1 MATIRHVLQ
10 REVFKPNDESLL
22 SFVNVSKLLKKKKT
36 SFLCIT
42 STNQKPT
49 VINVH
54 QVKKTDKNVFKKKNS
69 WALSELISVDGKSSS
84 EETHEFDVQFE
95 KTYRWYA
102 ISLQERKNFLL
113 MLWKLCSKHL
123 SKQKPPFRN
132 LPEDWTASVNTLMD
146 LESPASSGGS
156 LAVQNV
162 GVGSG
167 EGGVSE
173 DVDEDAADYR
183 TLTEKE
189 QADLEKMVSQYE
201 FAISNAEAFMEVL
214 ARDLSILDGENVHSV
229 LATEEMFKESEK
241 GESKRWLLTGSG
253 GPLDEAINEAE
264 KLEARLDGYEQAL
277 AGVRRAMLEV
287 ERKNA
292 LIELADRNARSLLAE
307 LEQVISQLDLHHH
320 HQNALMEADL
330 SQPRGLEDALQAS
343 EALRAALNA
352 QIHPAL
358 VRLGAVQGQRRRLE
372 KLKGKFSQN
381 LSRHLNN
388 LFIHLGNDTTETF
401 SPPIDEIFSRQWTPG
416 SSVHVPPK
424 HHAQLAPYGPLLGW
438 ARAMDRRAY
447 TALARIYSS
456 SLGKLYERDL
466 RRLFEEARAQ
476 ASDAPIGGTGGTQ
489 STAGSA
495 SLTIDKKIKG
505 IPSAQDISSKLKQTT
520 QQLGM
525 VVGGKGSGGGTSGST
540 TAPSPSPS
548 SSSASSAS
556 STASSAAPGHTSTG
570 GGPLLGSDRETWA
583 GDGSSASHSGSGGV
597 TDRRRFD
604 EVLERALAALEPVC
618 LSEQKFCVRFFHL
631 DVATPDND
639 KNTQTTLDAPSSEA
653 AEEVSPNPLPLPQKR
668 AEKLMNEE
676 VRRMMGELFASLE
689 QELISFVAHYEKVDS
704 FYCMSVLVRLGQHV
718 MSAQDAGS
726 FLTVTFGTALIHA
739 KRSFDRLMQ
748 AQLRSIQEARPPGGG
763 GSAMRRSSN
772 RTTGILPFV
781 ANFEDFAKTAESIF
795 KGSERRADL
804 DKWYAKLVG
813 AMFEAIPRTAIEQ
826 HRTPAEVVKMENF
839 HHLYALLSQL
849 KIGVLDTLRKD
860 AKQKY
865 SEALKAYV
873 TQYFGRPLEKLN
885 QFFEGVQAKVS
896 QGVKESE
903 ISFQMAFSKQELR
916 RVIRE
921 YPARE
926 VKRGL
931 ESLYRKVEKHLC
943 EEENLLQVVWRA
955 MQEEFIQQYKSIE
968 ELIQRCYPGSMI
980 TLDFTIGDILE
991 FFSEIA
997 RSH

>member
-1 MATIRHVLQ
+1 MATIRHALQ
-10 REVFKPNDESLL
+10 REVFKPCEESLL

-49 VINVH
+49 TIHIH
-54 QVKKTDKNVFKKKNS
+54 QVKKTDKNTFKKKNT
-69 WALSELISVDGKSSS
+69 WTIAELISVDGKTAS
-84 EETHEFDVQFE
+84 EDNHEFDVQFE

-113 MLWKLCSKHL
+113 MLWKLCCKHL
-123 SKQKPPFRN
+123 PKQKPPFRN
-132 LPEDWTASVNTLMD
+132 LPEDWTASVNPLID
-146 LESPASSGGS
+146 LGSPTSSAG
-156 LAVQNV
+156 LNV
-162 GVGSG
+162 TQTSATVGG
-167 EGGVSE
+167 EGVVSE
-173 DVDEDAADYR
+173 EADDVDDAGDYR
-183 TLTEKE
+183 SLTEKE

-201 FAISNAEAFMEVL
+201 FAISNADAFMEVL

-229 LATEEMFKESEK
+229 LATEDIFSGSEK

-253 GPLDEAINEAE
+253 GPLDEAIEETDKIE
-264 KLEARLDGYEQAL
+264 KRLEDYEQSL
-277 AGVRRAMLEV
+277 AGVRRAIQEV
-287 ERKNA
+287 EQKNA

-307 LEQVISQLDLHHH
+307 LENVVNQLDLYHH

-330 SQPRGLEDALQAS
+330 SQPRGLEDALLAS

-388 LFIHLGNDTTETF
+388 LFIHLGNDTAETF
-401 SPPIDEIFSRQWTPG
+401 SPPIEEIFTRPWPQG
-416 SSVHVPPK
+416 SSAHVPPK

-447 TALARIYSS
+447 AALARIYSS

-466 RRLFEEARAQ
+466 RRLFEEARSQ
-476 ASDAPIGGTGGTQ
+476 ASDSPIGGPGASSGV
-489 STAGSA
+489 AGSA
-495 SLTIDKKIKG
+495 SSGTEKK
-505 IPSAQDISSKLKQTT
+505 T
-520 QQLGM
+520 
-525 VVGGKGSGGGTSGST
+525 
-540 TAPSPSPS
+540 
-548 SSSASSAS
+548 
-556 STASSAAPGHTSTG
+556 SAATPGHMSAG

-583 GDGSSASHSGSGGV
+583 GDGSSAAHGSSGGGV

-604 EVLERALAALEPVC
+604 EVLDRALAALEPVC

-653 AEEVSPNPLPLPQKR
+653 LEDVSSSPNPLPLPQKR

-676 VRRMMGELFASLE
+676 VRKMMGELFASLE

-726 FLTVTFGTALIHA
+726 FLTVTFGTALVHA

-763 GSAMRRSSN
+763 ASAMRRSSN

-804 DKWYAKLVG
+804 DKWYTKLVG
-813 AMFEAIPRTAIEQ
+813 AMFEAIPRTALEQ

-849 KIGVLDTLRKD
+849 KIAVLDTLRKD

-980 TLDFTIGDILE
+980 TLDFTISDILE

>member
-1 MATIRHVLQ
+1 MATIRHELQ
-10 REVFKPNDESLL
+10 REVFKPLEESLE
-22 SFVNVSKLLKKKKT
+22 SFVNVSKVLKKKKT

-42 STNQKPT
+42 STSQKPT
-49 VINVH
+49 TIHVY
-54 QVKKTDKNVFKKKNS
+54 QVKKTDKSYKKKNS
-69 WALSELISVDGKSSS
+69 WILGELISVDIKTPA
-84 EETHEFDVQFE
+84 EESHEFDLQFD
-95 KTYRWYA
+95 KNYRWYA
-102 ISLQERKNFLL
+102 INLLEKKKFLTT
-113 MLWKLCSKHL
+113 LWKLWCKHMP
-123 SKQKPPFRN
+123 KQKSPFRN
-132 LPEDWTASVNTLMD
+132 LPEDWIASVNPSID
-146 LESPASSGGS
+146 QGSPVSTSGLPVS
-156 LAVQNV
+156 QNATT
-162 GVGSG
+162 VGS
-167 EGGVSE
+167 EGVVSE
-173 DVDEDAADYR
+173 ETDEDAGNYR
-183 TLTEKE
+183 SLTEKE

-229 LATEEMFKESEK
+229 LATEGMFCRSEK
-241 GESKRWLLTGSG
+241 GESKKWLLTGSG
-253 GPLDEAINEAE
+253 GPLDEAIQETDKIE
-264 KLEARLDGYEQAL
+264 KRLEDYEQAL
-277 AGVRRAMLEV
+277 SGVRRAIQEV
-287 ERKNA
+287 EQKNA

-307 LEQVISQLDLHHH
+307 LENVINQLDLHHH

-388 LFIHLGNDTTETF
+388 LFIHLGNDTAETF
-401 SPPIDEIFSRQWTPG
+401 SPPIDEIFTRPWPPG
-416 SSVHVPPK
+416 PSAHVPPK

-447 TALARIYSS
+447 TALARVYSS

-466 RRLFEEARAQ
+466 RRLFEEARVQ
-476 ASDAPIGGTGGTQ
+476 ACDTPLGTTGPATGA
-489 STAGSA
+489 AGSE
-495 SLTIDKKIKG
+495 KK
-505 IPSAQDISSKLKQTT
+505 T
-520 QQLGM
+520 
-525 VVGGKGSGGGTSGST
+525 
-540 TAPSPSPS
+540 
-548 SSSASSAS
+548 
-556 STASSAAPGHTSTG
+556 SSAAPGHTT
-570 GGPLLGSDRETWA
+570 GGPLLGSDRETWTA
-583 GDGSSASHSGSGGV
+583 DGSSSAHGAAGGGV
-597 TDRRRFD
+597 TDCRRFD

-653 AEEVSPNPLPLPQKR
+653 VEEVSSSPNPIPIPQKR
-668 AEKLMNEE
+668 AEKQMNEE
-676 VRRMMGELFASLE
+676 VRKMMGELFASLE
-689 QELISFVAHYEKVDS
+689 SELISFVAHYEKVDS

-726 FLTVTFGTALIHA
+726 FLTVTFGTALVHA

-763 GSAMRRSSN
+763 ASAMRRSSN

-795 KGSERRADL
+795 KGSVRRADL
-804 DKWYAKLVG
+804 DKWYAKLVC
-813 AMFEAIPRTAIEQ
+813 AMFEAIPRTAAEQ

-849 KIGVLDTLRKD
+849 KIAVLDSLRKD

-980 TLDFTIGDILE
+980 TLDFTISDILE